1 MDATTITFEI
11 QGDPIPQPRVRWA
24 NGRTY
29 TPTKNGIKV
38 YKQAITLRAAME
50 AKRRGWGLSLGPHE
64 IDVEAVFV
72 RPPSHLAKHGGLRS
86 TAPLFPGRNCG
97 DNDNIEK
104 AVWDAVTA
112 SGAVWG
118 DDTQIVANS
127 CRKRYGSRA
136 RTVITIR
143 RPS

>member
-1 MDATTITFEI
+1 MDAITFEI
-11 QGDPIPQPRVRWA
+11 PGDPIPQPRPRWA

-29 TPTKNGIKV
+29 TPTKNGIAT
-38 YKQAITLRAAME
+38 YKAAITLRATFE
-50 AKRRGWGLSLGPHE
+50 ARQRGWEVSKGPHE

-72 RPPSHLAKHGGLRS
+72 RPPSHLAKGGGLRS
-86 TAPLFPGRNCG
+86 TAPAFPGQNCG

-104 AVWDAVTA
+104 AVWDAITK
-112 SGAVWG
+112 SGMVWV
-118 DDTQIVANS
+118 DDTQVVANA

-143 RPS
+143 RPA